1 MRTKAHRGFLPSRLD
16 GLELEVRVVLSQ
28 GTLTA
33 PALVLNPARHS
44 ARALRHLSPQ
54 DNVNQAF
61 DRFTTDYLQA
71 QQVFLASTGL
81 PASGVN
87 SAESAFK
94 DFTTLRVNLLSQEL
108 VQALGRLPGATTKLR
123 PNQRLTQSMSTTLQ
137 SFLYRKIDGKIQPS
151 ARSDTSNSDPS
162 YGNISLLTTLNA
174 AVPPAPTDGSAIS
187 PAAATLFTL
196 KASNAIESA
205 RINTINAAYL
215 MSSGTFWHHK

>member
-33 PALVLNPARHS
+33 PVLVLNPARHS

-54 DNVNQAF
+54 DKVNQAF

-71 QQVFLASTGL
+71 QQVYLASTGL

-151 ARSDTSNSDPS
+151 ARSDTSNSDPN
-162 YGNISLLTTLNA
+162 YGNISLLTTLTRRRA
-174 AVPPAPTDGSAIS
+174 AGTEPELRQGHFPWPRPPCSPSKPRTPLSPPALTRSTRPI
-187 PAAATLFTL
+187 
-196 KASNAIESA
+196 
-205 RINTINAAYL
+205 
-215 MSSGTFWHHK
+215 